1 MTAPAVGEHVELHE
15 VLADLVRDHGA
26 QDVAALAARARRR
39 LRDPRLATE
48 LVEEAV
54 GAVTTL
60 VLLPD
65 GRVEHLGRV
74 LDGIVLTHRVRGA
87 LGGRSDLWLGRG
99 AQPFLTLA
107 CLHPLPLVSG
117 GEARIAS
124 SGAPAL
130 VGPPGWLP
138 DVERGD
144 LVGLRWREG
153 RLAVARVDQS
163 PPRGRGGG
171 GARPH
176 GHRSALRA
184 RRVDHRCSRGP
195 RRAHGPL
202 PRPGAAGGPR
212 SALHAARTAR
222 GDSRRTG
229 GEADGDV
236 GGARRPRAAGTAA
249 GHHERPARGRR
260 ARPARRGHVM
270 GGRWRAGARQPV
282 RPSRTTEVDGAA
294 RRSGRH
300 ARWRGVVGP
309 ARGRLSYPQIAL
321 RRPVRCCSAASWAGY

>member
-48 LVEEAV
+48 LVEETV
-54 GAVTTL
+54 GAATTL

-163 PPRGRGGG
+163 HLA
-171 GARPH
+171 GAGAEGHVRTVIAAHCAREGWITAAPEDLAGLMVHCLALARLEDPGLLSTPH
-176 GHRSALRA
+176 APLEEILDEPAA
-184 RRVDHRCSRGP
+184 RRTGMSAVYADLERLAQQQGTTSDQLAAAVLAQLAVATSGGVDGERGHASLSGRAVRP
-195 RRAHGPL
+195 RLTVL
-202 PRPGAAGGPR
+202 PGGAAGTPDGEGSSGPP
-212 SALHAARTAR
+212 
-222 GDSRRTG
+222 
-229 GEADGDV
+229 EAG
-236 GGARRPRAAGTAA
+236 
-249 GHHERPARGRR
+249 
-260 ARPARRGHVM
+260 
-270 GGRWRAGARQPV
+270 
-282 RPSRTTEVDGAA
+282 
-294 RRSGRH
+294 
-300 ARWRGVVGP
+300 
-309 ARGRLSYPQIAL
+309 
-321 RRPVRCCSAASWAGY
+321 